1 MGISHGG
8 PYDGPDKERLLLRDR
23 LGDIVKFHMHKESN
37 RRLDFVRVLLD
48 TAMYMT
54 EQQMVTDTINHPDIH
69 YKPLTLQELGH
80 ALINEDLAA
89 PDFIVGSLSKL
100 WGMRRISTRRIT
112 WGKSTTMSLLRGK
125 NCMKRRRISHEPVSK
140 AREANQ

>member
-100 WGMRRISTRRIT
+100 WGDAAHKYKEDNLGEEYYDEFAKRKKLHEEKED
-112 WGKSTTMSLLRGK
+112 KS
-125 NCMKRRRISHEPVSK
+125 
-140 AREANQ
+140 